1 MPFTLD
7 KKGRFVMRN
16 LIKELWISLI
26 ATLSLAVIL
35 CAIYPLIL
43 WALSQG
49 LFPNQANG
57 SLVIR
62 KGTVVGSSLLAQGFN
77 DPKYF
82 HPRPSAAGQGYD
94 PTNSGGSNLG
104 PLSKKLIDT
113 VGQRV
118 KDYRTENNLS
128 PDGRVPVD
136 AITVSGSGLDPHIS
150 VENALLQAE
159 RVAKARGISKDL
171 IAKMIES
178 RTEGRNLKIFG
189 EPGVNV
195 LMLNLD
201 LDSTM

>member
-1 MPFTLD
+1 MKNWIT
-7 KKGRFVMRN
+7 
-16 LIKELWISLI
+16 ELRISLV
-26 ATLSLAVIL
+26 ATFSLAVIVCGL
-35 CAIYPLIL
+35 YPLIL

-49 LFPNQANG
+49 LFPHQANG
-57 SLVIR
+57 SLVVR
-62 KGTVVGSSLLAQGFN
+62 KGTVVGSSLLSQGFN

-94 PTNSGGSNLG
+94 ATSSGGSNLG

-128 PDGRVPVD
+128 PDVPVPAD
-136 AITVSGSGLDPHIS
+136 AVTASGSGLDPHIS
-150 VENALLQAE
+150 VENALFQAE

-171 IAKMIES
+171 LHKMIES
-178 RTEGRNLKIFG
+178 RTEGRNLAIFG

-201 LDSTM
+201 LDNTL